1 MKQFTYSPTLKTTT
15 VRWSSVRKTICAWNL
30 IRVTP
35 DVFAIATSS
44 IVPSSLLTSINKYFS
59 SKSKLSLK
67 TVITLA
73 ERYGNKASL

>member
-1 MKQFTYSPTLKTTT
+1 MKPFTYSPTLKTTT
-15 VRWSSVRKTICAWNL
+15 VRWSSVRKAICAWNL

-35 DVFAIATSS
+35 DVFAIATTSVALS
-44 IVPSSLLTSINKYFS
+44 FLLTSINNYFQ

-73 ERYGNKASL
+73 ERDGNKASL